1 MSKWVCKISRSGSTL
16 RVALPRALVEAA
28 GWSRI
33 NFLELELTE
42 DGAVT
47 IWGLE
52 VGESIKSEGEAD
64 RAGVD

>member
-1 MSKWVCKISRSGSTL
+1 M